1 LRVIGVVTVGRSDYG
16 IYRPILRAIQADPE
30 LRLYLI
36 IAGAHLTDDFGDT
49 VSEIE
54 RDGFKVSDRIDML
67 LASDKPAAIGKSIGL
82 GMIGFTQCY
91 DSHRP
96 DVLLVLGDRFEMHA
110 AALAAVPFKIPIAHV
125 HGGEVTEGAIDDA
138 LRHAITKYSHLHF
151 ASNEE
156 HARRIAQLGE
166 QPGSIVVSG
175 APSLDNLL
183 TMDLCDRDEL
193 ERRLDLSLD
202 TPPLLV
208 TYHPVTLQFERAEW
222 QVDELCAALAG
233 VRHPIV
239 LTKPNADTNGRL
251 IIRKL
256 EEFAASRPRDV
267 RLVDNLGTAAYFGL
281 MRYAGA
287 MVGNSSSG
295 IIEAA
300 SFRLPVV
307 NIGIRQRGR
316 PTSRNVLDC
325 GNRREEIAAAMDEA
339 LSLEFRDGLE
349 GLVNIYGDGHAAE
362 RIVERLKTLP
372 LDDSTLIKHFYDM
385 RPQPDAAIVP

>member
-1 LRVIGVVTVGRSDYG
+1 
-16 IYRPILRAIQADPE
+16 LRAIQADPD
-30 LRLYLI
+30 LHLQLI

-49 VSEIE
+49 ISEIE

-91 DSHRP
+91 DSRRP
-96 DVLLVLGDRFEMHA
+96 DILLVLGDRFEMHA

-151 ASNEE
+151 ASTEE
-156 HARRIAQLGE
+156 HAHRIAQLGE
-166 QPGSIVVSG
+166 QPASIVVSG
-175 APSLDNLL
+175 APSLDNLR
-183 TMDLCDRDEL
+183 TMKLADRGEL
-193 ERRLDLSLD
+193 EKRLKLSLD

-208 TYHPVTLQFERAEW
+208 TYHPVTLQYEQAEW
-222 QVDELCAALAG
+222 QIEELLAVLAG
-233 VRHPIV
+233 RRMPIV
-239 LTKPNADTNGRL
+239 ITKPNADTSGRL

-256 EEFAASRPRDV
+256 EEFAAKRPADV
-267 RLVDNLGTAAYFGL
+267 RLEDNLGTAGYFGL

-325 GNRREEIAAAMDEA
+325 GNRREEIAAALDEA
-339 LSLEFRDGLE
+339 LSSEFREGLE
-349 GLVNIYGDGHAAE
+349 GLTNIYGDGRAAE
-362 RIVERLKTLP
+362 RIVERLKALP
-372 LDDSTLIKHFYDM
+372 LDDSTLIKHFYDW
-385 RPQPDAAIVP
+385 RPEQAAAVDA

>member
-1 LRVIGVVTVGRSDYG
+1 
-16 IYRPILRAIQADPE
+16 
-30 LRLYLI
+30 
-36 IAGAHLTDDFGDT
+36 
-49 VSEIE
+49 
-54 RDGFKVSDRIDML
+54 ML

-91 DSHRP
+91 DSRRP

-151 ASNEE
+151 ASTAE
-156 HARRIAQLGE
+156 HAARIAQLGE
-166 QPGSIVVSG
+166 QPSSIVVTG
-175 APSLDNLL
+175 APALDNLRTTKL
-183 TMDLCDRDEL
+183 ADRAEL
-193 ERRLDLSLD
+193 ERRLDLSLER
-202 TPPLLV
+202 PPLLV
-208 TYHPVTLQFERAEW
+208 TYHPVTLQFEQAEW
-222 QVDELCAALAG
+222 QIDELSAVLAAE
-233 VRHPIV
+233 RRPIV
-239 LTKPNADTNGRL
+239 ITKTNADTNGRM

-256 EEFAASRPRDV
+256 EDFARSRPENV

-281 MRYAGA
+281 MRYAAA

-316 PTSRNVLDC
+316 PTSRNVLHC
-325 GNRREEIAAAMDEA
+325 GNRREEIAAALDEA
-339 LSLEFRDGLE
+339 GSMEFRESLADLE
-349 GLVNIYGDGHAAE
+349 NVYGDGRAAE

-372 LDDSTLIKHFYDM
+372 LDDSTLIKHFYDL
-385 RPQPDAAIVP
+385 RSDPAAAADAAGLTLS

>member
-1 LRVIGVVTVGRSDYG
+1 LKVIGVVTVGRSDYG
-16 IYRPILRAIQADPE
+16 IYRPILRAIAAEPE
-30 LRLYLI
+30 LRLHLI

-54 RDGFKVSDRIDML
+54 RDGFKVGDRIDML

-96 DVLLVLGDRFEMHA
+96 DILLVLGDRFEMHA
-110 AALAAVPFKIPIAHV
+110 AALAAVAFKIPIAHV
-125 HGGEVTEGAIDDA
+125 HGGELTEGAIDDA

-151 ASNEE
+151 ASTEE
-156 HARRIAQLGE
+156 HAARIAQLGE
-166 QPGSIVVSG
+166 QPASIVVSG
-175 APSLDNLL
+175 APSLDNLR
-183 TMDLCDRDEL
+183 TMKLCDRSEL
-193 ERRLDLSLD
+193 ERKLNLSLD
-202 TPPLLV
+202 TQPLLV
-208 TYHPVTLQFERAEW
+208 TYHPVTLQYERAEW
-222 QVDELCAALAG
+222 QIDELLAVLSG
-233 VRHPIV
+233 ERRPIII
-239 LTKPNADTNGRL
+239 TKPNADTNGRL

-256 EEFAASRPRDV
+256 EEFAASREADV

-281 MRYAGA
+281 MRYAAA

-316 PTSRNVLDC
+316 PASRNVLHC
-325 GNRREEIAAAMDEA
+325 GNRREEIAAALDEA
-339 LSLEFRDGLE
+339 GSLEFRESLE
-349 GLVNIYGDGHAAE
+349 GLVNVYGDGHAAE
-362 RIVERLKTLP
+362 RIVERLRTLP
-372 LDDSTLIKHFYDM
+372 LDDSTLIKHFYDL
-385 RPQPDAAIVP
+385 RPQPVATDLP